1 MTRDEAFLRAI
12 LDDPEDDTPR
22 LVYADWLEEHGQPE
36 RAEFIR
42 TQITLAGLPPRD
54 PRRPPLEKR
63 ERALLR
69 KHGAQWF
76 PPLPTAPWQLGA
88 NPTVARGFPDS
99 YGCGVHALLQDGA
112 DLFARWP
119 ITELWL
125 GIDDAPELAG
135 TLARAPFLSRLRQ
148 LNLHCP
154 LVGAE
159 LLAPLFASR
168 HLANL
173 VRLIAE
179 RNARGEGW
187 GDEGVLPLARSP
199 HLAGLRELYLHFAGL
214 TAAGLRALTR
224 SKYRRAMSF
233 LALTGN
239 PLEAEVVAALLTA
252 DGWPALTGLELWNT
266 GLDDEDVERLVVC
279 PGLARLTFLN
289 LNYNGLTDRAARAL
303 AGSPHAANLRV
314 LSLAY
319 NSLRSECAQA
329 LIDAPRL
336 HGLTALNLSRNPG
349 IPARMRRTLRAH
361 FGDRVT
367 FAGAWDNT
375 PPIRCGTAGA

>member
-1 MTRDEAFLRAI
+1 MTRDEAFLQAI

-36 RAEFIR
+36 HAQFIR

-76 PPLPTAPWQLGA
+76 PPLPTAPWQ
-88 NPTVARGFPDS
+88 

-159 LLAPLFASR
+159 RLAPLFASR

-239 PLEAEVVAALLTA
+239 PLEAEDVAALLTA
-252 DGWPALTGLELWNT
+252 DGWPVLTGLELWNT

-319 NSLRSECAQA
+319 NSLRSEGAQA

-336 HGLTALNLSRNPG
+336 RGLTALNLSRNPG

-375 PPIRCGTAGA
+375 PPIRRGTAGA